1 MARKLLNGDNFRRSE
16 NDYDWLGHGIY
27 FWESNP
33 RRGLDFA
40 KELKKRGKAIG
51 TPALVGAVIDL
62 GFCLDLTT
70 LSGLDQ
76 VKTAYDS
83 FSQITSEAGVPMPE
97 NVGGSDLLL
106 RKLDCAVL
114 NTLHQLRSE
123 SDERPFDTV
132 KGVFVEGDRLYEGAG
147 LFEPC
152 LSG

>member
-1 MARKLLNGDNFRRSE
+1 MHTLSTSFVLGYHGCGARVARKLLNGDNFRRSE

-83 FSQITSEAGVPMPE
+83 FSQITSEAGVPMI
-97 NVGGSDLLL
+97 VS
-106 RKLDCAVL
+106 RRV
-114 NTLHQLRSE
+114 
-123 SDERPFDTV
+123 V
-132 KGVFVEGDRLYEGAG
+132 
-147 LFEPC
+147 
-152 LSG
+152 